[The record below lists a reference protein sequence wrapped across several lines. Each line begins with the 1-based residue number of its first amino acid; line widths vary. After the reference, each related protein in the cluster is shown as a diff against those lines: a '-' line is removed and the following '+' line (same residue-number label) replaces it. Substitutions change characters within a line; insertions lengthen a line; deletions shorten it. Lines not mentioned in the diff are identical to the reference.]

1 MDALILSTFLLLQL
15 SKVVVLSKVD
25 KYLAQGRHSIR
36 VGLLQYTNQGNGG
49 LLAEGSRERKQR
61 NVEGRRKML
70 EAGVLTLLAN
80 TEIRQSM
87 KVKLDFFISSTRIE
101 MGVPTWL
108 QGA

>member
-36 VGLLQYTNQGNGG
+36 VGLLQYTNQGNEG

-61 NVEGRRKML
+61 NVDEHSIFREMHSSLWSELLLL
-70 EAGVLTLLAN
+70 EPEPLYLFVVS
-80 TEIRQSM
+80 IW
-87 KVKLDFFISSTRIE
+87 IS
-101 MGVPTWL
+101 
-108 QGA
+108 